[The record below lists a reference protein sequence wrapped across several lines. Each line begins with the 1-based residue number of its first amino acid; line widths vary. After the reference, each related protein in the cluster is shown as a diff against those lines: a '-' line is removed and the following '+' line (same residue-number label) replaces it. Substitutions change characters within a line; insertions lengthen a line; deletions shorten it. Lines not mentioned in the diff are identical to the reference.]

1 MEDAAHEFLDRGLL
15 AALGAHAFEI
25 AIAHLIRL
33 FDPFMHTEGGVVFE
47 VAVKMFVVHNQQYL
61 TRAKAFYCGGG
72 RKKKT
77 PEVGLQVPKTFH
89 KLNHE
94 KK

>member
-1 MEDAAHEFLDRGLL
+1 MEDAAHKFLDRGLL

-25 AIAHLIRL
+25 AIAHLVRL
-33 FDPFMHTEGGVVFE
+33 FDPFVHTEGGVVFE

-72 RKKKT
+72 RKKRH
-77 PEVGLQVPKTFH
+77 L
-89 KLNHE
+89 KLIFRCLKHFINSIM
-94 KK
+94 KKK